1 MCVCCAHTP
10 CVGREHVAPA
20 CAAHSCFDSAWVCW
34 VVLAFCQ
41 AKANGTWVEPVVR
54 PTPALPGDDDYLE
67 GGDNTRAVAPTAAE
81 AGKGGGKEG
90 EGEEEEEDE
99 SGAESEAEAAEVAK
113 KLAKAA
119 VTDFYAVVKK
129 W

>member
-1 MCVCCAHTP
+1 M
-10 CVGREHVAPA
+10 
-20 CAAHSCFDSAWVCW
+20 
-34 VVLAFCQ
+34 LAFCQ

-54 PTPALPGDDDYLE
+54 PPTPALPGDDDYLE

-90 EGEEEEEDE
+90 EGEEEEDE